1 MSMSLPVF
9 YRYGNTFV
17 DEREKN
23 TVNVYICLSLSELK
37 SVQISCHKHSAKL
50 VLASMGTNYT
60 LILPMPTSEKTSL
73 TRVRVFFLT
82 NY

>member
-37 SVQISCHKHSAKL
+37 SVQIFFHKPSAKL
-50 VLASMGTNYT
+50 VSVFTGINYT
-60 LILPMPTSEKTSL
+60 LILPMSTSGKMAF
-73 TRVRVFFLT
+73 TRVRVIFF
-82 NY
+82 